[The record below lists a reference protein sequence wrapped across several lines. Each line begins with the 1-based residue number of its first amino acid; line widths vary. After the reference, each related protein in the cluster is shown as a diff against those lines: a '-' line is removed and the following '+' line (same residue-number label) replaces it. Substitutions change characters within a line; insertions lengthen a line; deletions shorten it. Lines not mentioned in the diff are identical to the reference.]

1 MKNIFIIFIN
11 ENLKV
16 FIFEN
21 FESKI
26 LRLTPLWKKFS
37 YSRENWIIII
47 NKYITN
53 NAEYN
58 VIIYFGITLIY
69 T

>member
-21 FESKI
+21 FESQI
-26 LRLTPLWKKFS
+26 LRLTPLSLKEFQKSQDLRIPSNGNPKK
-37 YSRENWIIII
+37 
-47 NKYITN
+47 
-53 NAEYN
+53 
-58 VIIYFGITLIY
+58 
-69 T
+69 